1 MKKLIYKKPACASLL
16 CPGYPSKIETPKGVL
31 KLTFAAGQSYIHFQ
45 DSKMKATFLVSRAAK
60 NCPDHHDQILN
71 LAQRLAKLKHE
82 TGPQIKAAAL
92 KMKNW

>member
-1 MKKLIYKKPACASLL
+1 
-16 CPGYPSKIETPKGVL
+16 
-31 KLTFAAGQSYIHFQ
+31 
-45 DSKMKATFLVSRAAK
+45 MKATFLVSRAAK

-82 TGPQIKAAAL
+82 TGPQMKAAAL